1 MVWTDFDRFGFPD
14 PWRALDR
21 LNRAVS
27 GSGLLAPSTSEFPL
41 VNVWMDGDRAVVTTE
56 LPGVDPKDVDISVA
70 GKTVTLRGARSLG
83 DACKEGC
90 EHRHERWS
98 GNFSRSFD
106 MPFVID
112 QNKVDAKFS
121 KGVLHVT
128 LPRAESDKPRKIA
141 IKTE

>member
-1 MVWTDFDRFGFPD
+1 MLWNYADRFGLYD
-14 PWRALDR
+14 SWRMLDR
-21 LNRAVS
+21 LNRAATQM
-27 GSGLLAPSTSEFPL
+27 LEPSTSGFPL
-41 VNVWMDGDRAVVTTE
+41 VNVWMDGNRAVVTTE
-56 LPGVDPKDVDISVA
+56 LPGVESKDVDISVA

-98 GNFSRSFD
+98 GNFSRSFE
-106 MPFVID
+106 MPFAID
-112 QNKVDAKFS
+112 QNKVEAKVS

>member
-1 MVWTDFDRFGFPD
+1 MLWTEVDRYGFWD
-14 PWRALDR
+14 PWRMLDR
-21 LNRAVS
+21 LNRAAT
-27 GSGLLAPSTSEFPL
+27 GILAPATSEFPL

-56 LPGVDPKDVDISVA
+56 LPGVESKDVGISVA
-70 GKTVTLRGARSLG
+70 GKNVTLRGSRSLG

-98 GNFSRSFD
+98 GNFSRTFEL
-106 MPFVID
+106 PFVID
-112 QNKVDAKFS
+112 QGKVEAKFS

-128 LPRAESDKPRKIA
+128 LPRAEADKPRKIV